1 MKKHLPTL
9 LSQIRAVTKWTG
21 TQMAAELQ
29 VSQATVSRILNGQ
42 ERFKADTYCAVVAL
56 HERQC
61 GANATPT
68 KETHDH

>member
-9 LSQIRAVTKWTG
+9 LAQVRAVTKWTE
-21 TQMAAELQ
+21 TEIAAELS

-56 HERQC
+56 HERRC
-61 GANATPT
+61 GALT
-68 KETHDH
+68 THTQEAP